1 MLLEIENLSKSLNGR
16 RHDRTVIFEN
26 LIMKVDGGQF
36 VSIVGPSGCGK
47 TTLLEII
54 AGLQPS
60 SGGKINV
67 DGVPIGRTSIK
78 TAIVFQQYAL
88 FPWLTVEKNIEYG
101 PRIQGKTKSE
111 RSEVSRA
118 YIDMVGL
125 AGFEKYY
132 PHQLSG
138 GMQQRVALARALA
151 NDPDI
156 LLLDEPFAAL
166 DAQTKEKCQ
175 QELLWLWSETGLT
188 ILFVTHDIGEALFL
202 SDYVFLMSANPGTVR
217 ERLSVDMGR
226 PRDNRVRLEHGFRV
240 KESRIREFLN
250 DGHYATRH
258 RDQGSPCAALQ
269 YAVEDCLPSPQQ
281 RAVNIRSRY

>member
-1 MLLEIENLSKSLNGR
+1 MFLRISNLHKSFNGR
-16 RHDRTVIFEN
+16 HQDPMVILEDVS
-26 LIMKVDGGQF
+26 MDVEGGQL

-47 TTLLEII
+47 TTLLEIV

-60 SGGKINV
+60 SGGEITV
-67 DGVPIGRTSIK
+67 DGESIGETPAK

-101 PRIQGKTKSE
+101 PRIQGRSRAE
-111 RSEVSRA
+111 RSKLSKT
-118 YIDMVGL
+118 YIEMVGL
-125 AGFEKYY
+125 DGFQQFY

-166 DAQTKEKCQ
+166 DAQTKERCQ
-175 QELLWLWSETGLT
+175 QELLWLWGETGLT
-188 ILFVTHDIGEALFL
+188 IVFVTHDIAEALFL

-217 ERLSVDMGR
+217 ERVPVEFGR
-226 PRDNRVRLEHGFRV
+226 PRDNCVRLEHCFRL
-240 KESRIREFLN
+240 KESHIRDFLN
-250 DGHYATRH
+250 NGCCIGTAGREEPVKV
-258 RDQGSPCAALQ
+258 SAL
-269 YAVEDCLPSPQQ
+269 
-281 RAVNIRSRY
+281 

>member
-1 MLLEIENLSKSLNGR
+1 MFLQVNNLHKSFNGR
-16 RHDRTVIFEN
+16 HEDPTMVLEDVT
-26 LIMKVDGGQF
+26 MHVESGQL

-60 SGGKINV
+60 TGGEITV
-67 DGVPIGRTSIK
+67 DGVSIDRSPAK

-88 FPWLTVEKNIEYG
+88 FPWLTVEKNIQYG
-101 PRIQGKTKSE
+101 PRIQGRSKAE
-111 RSEVSRA
+111 RSRLSST
-118 YIDMVGL
+118 YIEMVGL

-175 QELLWLWSETGLT
+175 QELLWLWGETGLT
-188 ILFVTHDIGEALFL
+188 VLFVTHDIGEALFL
-202 SDYVFLMSANPGTVR
+202 SDCVFLMSANPGTVR
-217 ERLSVDMGR
+217 DCLPVEFGR
-226 PRDNRVRLEHGFRV
+226 PRDSETRLEHRFRL
-240 KESRIREFLN
+240 KESIIRDFLN
-250 DGHYATRH
+250 NGH
-258 RDQGSPCAALQ
+258 CAES
-269 YAVEDCLPSPQQ
+269 VSGTKSFKVDS
-281 RAVNIRSRY
+281 SS